1 MVSLSVL
8 KLKSEEDIIYPVRF
22 YKLYITN
29 KVR

>member
-22 YKLYITN
+22 YKLYIT
-29 KVR
+29 KK